1 MAKTYIDLSNTVGAW
16 RVKTNDIVNEI
27 GDLSLLATPLG
38 AANDSDLVT
47 AILAVNTN
55 VNNLNVLDSND
66 FPVTLILYDSTG
78 AAVKTIK
85 GVG

>member
-1 MAKTYIDLSNTVGAW
+1 MAKTYIDLSNTVEAW

-47 AILAVNTN
+47 AILAVNTSK
-55 VNNLNVLDSND
+55 LDSGD

>member
-1 MAKTYIDLSNTVGAW
+1 MAKTYIDLSNTVESW
-16 RVKTNDIVNEI
+16 RIKTNSIVNEI
-27 GDLSLLATPLG
+27 GDLSSLTTPLG
-38 AANDSDLVT
+38 ASNDSDLVT

-55 VNNLNVLDSND
+55 IEGKLDSGD
-66 FPVTLILYDSTG
+66 MPVSLILYDSTG